1 MRHTLIIKD
10 PEFQYMDG
18 VAHRT
23 SQLAGAGAP
32 VHPKTYCSPVYRPAI
47 LLQLMILLVL
57 LRRNSGLANGISSS
71 EWMRLPA
78 ASTIVAVTKTI
89 IFFDISVLDWL

>member
-57 LRRNSGLANGISSS
+57 LRRNSGFG
-71 EWMRLPA
+71 EWHFIIGMDA
-78 ASTIVAVTKTI
+78 VARRVNNRGCHKDHYL
-89 IFFDISVLDWL
+89 F